1 MILPHFRR
9 DGDGKREKPKSYRVL
24 TGLNFGTERAEP
36 GDVRDDIPEQSVAWL
51 LKRGAIEEV
60 DE

>member
-1 MILPHFRR
+1 MIL
-9 DGDGKREKPKSYRVL
+9 KSLREKKEEPKRYRVL
-24 TGLNFGTERAEP
+24 TGLNFGGKRAEP
-36 GDVRDDIPEQSVAWL
+36 GEVRDDIPEQSVDWL